1 MTTPVHNVALVP
13 PGLGAIG
20 SAGGTR
26 DAAQA
31 RTPPAAAFAD
41 VLKQQAGQP
50 TTSVNFSNHA
60 LARLQRRGIE
70 VDAPT
75 AQRLDAGV
83 SRAAAKG
90 SRDAVVLVDGTAFVV
105 AVRNRTVVTAV
116 DSAHMRD
123 HVFTNIDSAVIA

>member
-1 MTTPVHNVALVP
+1 MTGPVHNIALVP
-13 PGLGAIG
+13 PGP
-20 SAGGTR
+20 SAST
-26 DAAQA
+26 AAT
-31 RTPPAAAFAD
+31 TPAPRGAAFAD
-41 VLKQQAGQP
+41 VLAKV
-50 TTSVNFSNHA
+50 TFSNHA

-70 VDAPT
+70 VDATT
-75 AQRLDAGV
+75 AARLDAGV

>member
-1 MTTPVHNVALVP
+1 MTAPVHNVALIA
-13 PGLGAIG
+13 PGP
-20 SAGGTR
+20 
-26 DAAQA
+26 AAVQPA
-31 RTPPAAAFAD
+31 RPPAPAPRQSFAA
-41 VLKQQAGQP
+41 VLQDA
-50 TTSVNFSNHA
+50 TSVTFSNHA
-60 LARLQRRGIE
+60 LARLQRRGIDI
-70 VDAPT
+70 DATT

-116 DSAHMRD
+116 DSAHMRE

>member
-1 MTTPVHNVALVP
+1 MTAPVHNLALIP
-13 PGLGAIG
+13 PGPASAPVQRAPKGA
-20 SAGGTR
+20 S
-26 DAAQA
+26 
-31 RTPPAAAFAD
+31 FAD
-41 VLKQQAGQP
+41 VLG
-50 TTSVNFSNHA
+50 SVTFSNHA

-70 VDAPT
+70 VDAAT
-75 AQRLDAGV
+75 AQRLDSGV

-90 SRDAVVLVDGTAFVV
+90 SRDAVVLVDDTAFVV

>member
-1 MTTPVHNVALVP
+1 MTAPVDNLALVP
-13 PGLGAIG
+13 PGPRTEGTVPTVRAPQGA
-20 SAGGTR
+20 S
-26 DAAQA
+26 
-31 RTPPAAAFAD
+31 FAD
-41 VLKQQAGQP
+41 VFG
-50 TTSVNFSNHA
+50 SVAFSNHA
-60 LARLQRRGIE
+60 LARLQRRGVD
-70 VDAPT
+70 VDAAT

-90 SRDAVVLVDGTAFVV
+90 SRDAVVLVDDTAFVV

>member
-1 MTTPVHNVALVP
+1 V
-13 PGLGAIG
+13 LG
-20 SAGGTR
+20 
-26 DAAQA
+26 
-31 RTPPAAAFAD
+31 
-41 VLKQQAGQP
+41 
-50 TTSVNFSNHA
+50 SVTFSNHA

-70 VDAPT
+70 IDATT

-90 SRDAVVLVDGTAFVV
+90 SRDAVVLVDDTAFVV

>member
-1 MTTPVHNVALVP
+1 MSAHVHNVALIP
-13 PGLGAIG
+13 PGPGAVPTAQP
-20 SAGGTR
+20 SAS
-26 DAAQA
+26 A
-31 RTPPAAAFAD
+31 PAPRRAFAD
-41 VLKQQAGQP
+41 VLSDASP
-50 TTSVNFSNHA
+50 VTFSNHA
-60 LARLQRRGIE
+60 LARLERRGIE
-70 VDAPT
+70 VDAST
-75 AQRLDAGV
+75 AKRLDAGV

>member
-1 MTTPVHNVALVP
+1 MTTHVHNAALVA
-13 PGLGAIG
+13 PGLGA
-20 SAGGTR
+20 
-26 DAAQA
+26 
-31 RTPPAAAFAD
+31 TPPAAPPAAHGPRPGAPSFAD
-41 VLKQQAGQP
+41 VLKREASQP
-50 TTSVNFSNHA
+50 TSSLTFSNHA
-60 LARLQRRGIE
+60 LSRLQRRGIE

>member
-1 MTTPVHNVALVP
+1 MTAPIHNLALLP
-13 PGLGAIG
+13 PGP
-20 SAGGTR
+20 
-26 DAAQA
+26 AAV
-31 RTPPAAAFAD
+31 PAERGPKGAAFAN
-41 VLKQQAGQP
+41 VLQ
-50 TTSVNFSNHA
+50 SVTFSNHA
-60 LARLQRRGIE
+60 LARLQRRGID
-70 VDAPT
+70 VDAAT
-75 AQRLDAGV
+75 AARLDAGV

>member
-1 MTTPVHNVALVP
+1 MTADVHNAALVA
-13 PGLGAIG
+13 PGLGVAI
-20 SAGGTR
+20 
-26 DAAQA
+26 
-31 RTPPAAAFAD
+31 PAAGRGPSSVRPGAPSFAD
-41 VLKQQAGQP
+41 VLKREASQP
-50 TTSVNFSNHA
+50 TSSLTFSNHA

>member
-1 MTTPVHNVALVP
+1 MTAPVHNLALVA
-13 PGLGAIG
+13 PGPAAP
-20 SAGGTR
+20 SAP
-26 DAAQA
+26 A
-31 RTPPAAAFAD
+31 RSEERRGAAFAD
-41 VLKQQAGQP
+41 VLA
-50 TTSVNFSNHA
+50 SVTFSNHA
-60 LARLQRRGIE
+60 LARLQRRGIDI
-70 VDAPT
+70 DAST

-90 SRDAVVLVDGTAFVV
+90 SRDAVVLVDDTAFVV

>member
-1 MTTPVHNVALVP
+1 MTAPVHNVALIA
-13 PGLGAIG
+13 PG
-20 SAGGTR
+20 
-26 DAAQA
+26 
-31 RTPPAAAFAD
+31 PAAVQAARAPAPAPRQSFAA
-41 VLKQQAGQP
+41 VLQDA
-50 TTSVNFSNHA
+50 TSVTFSNHA
-60 LARLQRRGIE
+60 LARLQRRGIDI
-70 VDAPT
+70 DATT

-116 DSAHMRD
+116 DSAHMRE